1 MATQLCYAS
10 HRRDPMCRNRLP
22 QRVRQEDLS
31 PEGSAGRRKQASG
44 SVLLLHCSHR
54 PASHVLPWRPPE
66 VLTVFLTSTR
76 GHGNGVCGHA
86 SFKSV
91 LPSLGRQ
98 RHGNSEF
105 KAHLGYS
112 ASSRQVWAP
121 KQNLSQEK
129 TKQEMPQD
137 GDSIISSRCSGCGA
151 GGQGVGA
158 AGQASIARNF

>member
-121 KQNLSQEK
+121 KQNLS
-129 TKQEMPQD
+129 
-137 GDSIISSRCSGCGA
+137 SSPSCFTRKA
-151 GGQGVGA
+151 ILHRGVRDPGWKEQRVLQY
-158 AGQASIARNF
+158 GQARRI